1 MSEVIFS
8 GQKLGILGGGQLG
21 LMFSQAAMN
30 YGIELHI
37 LDPDAEASCSPYCS
51 RFTQGNLIDEE
62 TVYNFGKGLDVLTI
76 EIENVNV
83 NALKRLRDEGV
94 KVYPQP
100 EVIEL
105 IQDKGLQK
113 QFFVD
118 HQLPTSEFICL
129 NGKADLGNY
138 SDMLPAVM
146 KSRKAGYDGR
156 GVVKIDSSADFEK
169 GFEVPSILEKRVE
182 FSKELSV
189 LVSRNESGEID
200 TFDVVEMEFN
210 PSANLVEYLIAPARI
225 SYQLE
230 NSARSLAIRI
240 ITELNMVG
248 LLAVELFLT
257 HEGDLLINE
266 LAPRPHN
273 SGHHTIEAN
282 FTSQYEQH
290 LRAVMNMHL
299 GSTRTR
305 SKAVT
310 LNLLGEE
317 GFDGPV
323 LYEGL
328 DMIADM
334 EGVYLHLYGKK
345 ISRPLRK
352 MGHITII
359 AEDISVAYLKA
370 EFIKDNIKVKAF
382 MN

>member
-1 MSEVIFS
+1 MSEIIFS
-8 GQKLGILGGGQLG
+8 GLKLGILGGGQLG
-21 LMFSQAAMN
+21 LMFSQVAMN
-30 YGIELHI
+30 YGIELYI

-51 RFTQGNLIDEE
+51 RFTQGSLVEEE
-62 TVYNFGKGLDVLTI
+62 TVYAFGKDLDILTI

-83 NALKRLRDEGV
+83 QALKRLRDEGV
-94 KVYPQP
+94 RVYPQP
-100 EVIEL
+100 EIIEL

-113 QFFVD
+113 KFFTA
-118 HQLPTSEFICL
+118 HQIPTSDFICL
-129 NGKADLGNY
+129 SGKEELPAY
-138 SDMLPAVM
+138 AAMLPAVM

-156 GVVKIDSSADFEK
+156 GVVKIDSPADFDK
-169 GFEVPSILEKRVE
+169 GFEVPSILEKKVE

-189 LVSRNESGEID
+189 LVSRNAAGEIE

-210 PSANLVEYLIAPARI
+210 PVANLVEFLIAPARI
-225 SYQLE
+225 TYLLE
-230 NSARSLAIRI
+230 TAAKELAVRI
-240 ITELNMVG
+240 ITDLNMVG
-248 LLAVELFLT
+248 LLAVEMFLT
-257 HEGDLLINE
+257 HEGTLLINE

-299 GSTRTR
+299 GSTRCR

-323 LYEGL
+323 VYEGL
-328 DMIADM
+328 DLIADM

-359 AEDISVAYLKA
+359 ADDISVAYLKA
-370 EFIKDNIKVKAF
+370 EFIKDNIKVKAHQK
-382 MN
+382 